1 MISAERYGPW
11 AVVAGGS
18 EGKGR
23 QAEQIF
29 FSGIPRSLFLAFFA
43 SLRESFLRA
52 IEAAVDIERQLIR
65 GYLAGYDPDGNVFQ
79 VFEPADR

>member
-29 FSGIPRSLFLAFFA
+29 FPGIPCAFFLAFFA
-43 SLRESFLRA
+43 SLRESFLSKCHC
-52 IEAAVDIERQLIR
+52 
-65 GYLAGYDPDGNVFQ
+65 P
-79 VFEPADR
+79 